1 MRLHITSLQVIG
13 RTPLL
18 HAGKIILS
26 YMIPS
31 QTKLTKAVILIMPRG
46 SEQPEDTFL
55 YKVTMLIH
63 SLRNNTASSYLTLK
77 KNP

>member
-46 SEQPEDTFL
+46 SEQP
-55 YKVTMLIH
+55 
-63 SLRNNTASSYLTLK
+63 
-77 KNP
+77 